1 MFGAITFSHSIDPR
15 RVAPGRVQRTNA
27 PKEVA
32 PVSNTKIRFTTA
44 NQSRIVMPTYA
55 TAGVLA
61 CAWTDAPVRKH
72 VTGSF
77 TGTNP
82 GTHVWSPPTC

>member
-1 MFGAITFSHSIDPR
+1 M
-15 RVAPGRVQRTNA
+15 
-27 PKEVA
+27 
-32 PVSNTKIRFTTA
+32 SNINIRFTTA

-61 CAWTDAPVRKH
+61 CAWTNAPVRKH
-72 VTGSF
+72 VNGSF

-82 GTHVWSPPTC
+82 GIHVWSPPTC

>member
-1 MFGAITFSHSIDPR
+1 M
-15 RVAPGRVQRTNA
+15 
-27 PKEVA
+27 
-32 PVSNTKIRFTTA
+32 SNINIRFTTA

-82 GTHVWSPPTC
+82 GIHVWSPPTC